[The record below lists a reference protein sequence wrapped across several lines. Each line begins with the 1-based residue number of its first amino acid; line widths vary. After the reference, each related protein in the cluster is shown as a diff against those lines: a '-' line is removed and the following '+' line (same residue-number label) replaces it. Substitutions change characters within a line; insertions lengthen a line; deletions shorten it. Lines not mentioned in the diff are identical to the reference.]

1 MTAPNLLHTVNAL
14 LEAPVSAIT
23 DEPMAKA
30 TRLVLGFL
38 PQDRQPKPEEVQ
50 NAVNAIFGM
59 LAAQGEA
66 LDRDQLAKEI
76 EAMTAVFQERSMALV
91 DSKGHEPWLP
101 EAKNDRAWDF
111 WERYRRYLE
120 DVVKLPPWVVRR
132 LDQSSDEVLSQLEDP
147 RRPGPWRRQ
156 GLVIGQVQSGKTG
169 QYIGLAAK
177 AVDAGYRFIVV
188 LAGIHND
195 LRSQTQLRIDEGLLG
210 FDTQHQNRSNEA
222 GRSRAIGAGAMPLA
236 KKLDIASPTS
246 SAEKGDFGLATAKA
260 INFPLGSFPVVL
272 VVKKHYKILEYLRNW
287 VIDVHGTEGTNG
299 DRVVKDLPL
308 FVIDDEADNASINT
322 VRDPEADPTKTN
334 AAIRKLIKSF
344 DKAAYVGYTATPF
357 ANIYIDP
364 NVDNEANGEDLFP
377 YSFIRSLPSPS
388 NYLGPERVFGLQADD
403 EDEQDV
409 EPLPLVRHVDD
420 ASTWLPTNH
429 KSGDSPGDRLPQS
442 LREAIFSFVLACAAR
457 RARGQTKVH
466 NSMLVHVTR
475 FTAVQTLVR
484 DQVDDHLRLIID
496 MIRDRYGKGPEL
508 RAELRTL
515 WERDFV
521 STTDRFPADEAQRLT
536 WEQVSEQLLPALRK
550 IQVKTVN
557 GTSKDALDYY
567 ENRRNGLSVIAI
579 GGQKLSRGLTLDGL
593 TVSYYLRVSKTYDTL
608 LQMGRW
614 FGYRP
619 GYEDVC
625 RLYTTSALED
635 AYVEVTAATDEL
647 RREVEEMSAL
657 SLTPKDFGL
666 KVRASSLGLT
676 VTAANKMR
684 QSTKILLSYSGE
696 GPETVIFKLADRTV
710 ENNFRALETL
720 VRRLDEISEPETED
734 SGGKVKWG
742 GVPPEV
748 VSEFIASYET
758 DRMAQRVRP
767 RLIAKYVEQCAKVG
781 ELGHWTV
788 CLVGSTTS
796 KISRDIAGHTVGLV
810 KRQAL
815 NETYRSEGRYTIR
828 RVLSPPD
835 ELIDLDA
842 GQEAAAREAARR
854 AAEKADRASAPKTP
868 AGPHIRRQR
877 RTEQGLLLIYPIR
890 LPEAA
895 EGEVTTPLVGFQV
908 SFPHSEYQSKTEYI
922 ANTVWLQ
929 EDIYTI
935 DEEDEA

>member
-1 MTAPNLLHTVNAL
+1 MST
-14 LEAPVSAIT
+14 IY

-38 PQDRQPKPEEVQ
+38 PQDRQPNPEQVQ
-50 NAVNAIFGM
+50 NAVNAIFEM
-59 LAAQGEA
+59 LSAQGED
-66 LDRDQLAKEI
+66 LDRGQLTKEI
-76 EAMTAVFQERSMALV
+76 EAMTAVFQERSLALV
-91 DSKGHEPWLP
+91 DPKGHEPWLP

-120 DVVKLPPWVVRR
+120 DVVNLPPWVVRR

-147 RRPGPWRRQ
+147 RRSGPWRRQ

-210 FDTQHQNRSNEA
+210 FDTQHQNRSNED

-246 SAEKGDFGLATAKA
+246 SAEKGDFGRATAKA

-287 VIDVHGTEGTNG
+287 VTDVHGTEGENG
-299 DRVVKDLPL
+299 EKVVTDLPL
-308 FVIDDEADNASINT
+308 FIIDDEADNASINT

-334 AAIRKLIKSF
+334 DAIRSLMKSF

-364 NVDNEANGEDLFP
+364 DATHSTAGEDLFP
-377 YSFIRSLPSPS
+377 YSFIRNLRAPS
-388 NYLGPERVFGLQADD
+388 NYLGPERVFGLRVDD
-403 EDEQDV
+403 ENEEDI
-409 EPLPLVRHVDD
+409 EPLPLVRRVSD
-420 ASTWLPTNH
+420 ADSWLPAKH
-429 KSGDSPGDRLPQS
+429 KPGDSPGEKLPES
-442 LREAIFSFVLACAAR
+442 LRSAISSFVLACAAR
-457 RARGQTKVH
+457 RGRGQVKVH
-466 NSMLVHVTR
+466 NSMLVHVTS
-475 FTAVQTLVR
+475 FTAVQSLVR
-484 DQVDDHLRLIID
+484 DQVDDHLRL
-496 MIRDRYGKGPEL
+496 MVETLRDRYGKGPAL
-508 RAELRTL
+508 RAQLRAL
-515 WERDFV
+515 WEGDFV
-521 STTDRFPADEAQRLT
+521 ATTDSFTVDEAPRLK

-567 ENRRNGLSVIAI
+567 ENRRNGLSVIAV

-619 GYEDVC
+619 RHEDLC
-625 RLYTTSALED
+625 RLYTTAALKD
-635 AYVEVTAATDEL
+635 AYVEVTAAADEL
-647 RREVEEMSAL
+647 RREIEEMATL
-657 SLTPKDFGL
+657 KLTPKEFGL
-666 KVRASSLGLT
+666 KVRSSSLGLA

-684 QSTKILLSYSGE
+684 KGTKILLSYSGE
-696 GPETVIFKLADRTV
+696 GPETVIFDLAKKAL
-710 ENNFRALETL
+710 ENNFAALETL
-720 VRRLDEISEPETED
+720 VRRLDDFAEPVPGKQGGSVQWRGVSPEI
-734 SGGKVKWG
+734 
-742 GVPPEV
+742 
-748 VSEFIASYET
+748 VSEFLNAYQP
-758 DRMAQRVRP
+758 DRKAQRVRP

-781 ELGHWTV
+781 ELSNWTV

-796 KISRDIAGHTVGLV
+796 RAPRDVAGHTVGLV
-810 KRQAL
+810 TRQAL
-815 NETYRSEGRYTIR
+815 NKDFNVEGRYTIR

-835 ELIDLDA
+835 EMIDLDEL
-842 GQEAAAREAARR
+842 QVAAARAAAKD
-854 AAEKADRASAPKTP
+854 AAKQKEKASAPKTP
-868 AGPHIRRQR
+868 AGPHIRWQR
-877 RTEQGLLLIYPIR
+877 RADQGLLLLYPIE
-890 LPEAA
+890 LPASA
-895 EGEVTTPLVGFQV
+895 EGSLTPPLVGFQV
-908 SFPHSEYQSKTEYI
+908 SFPHSKYQSKTEYV

-929 EDIYTI
+929 EDIYPI

>member
-1 MTAPNLLHTVNAL
+1 MS
-14 LEAPVSAIT
+14 APV

-50 NAVNAIFGM
+50 TAVNAIFGM
-59 LAAQGEA
+59 LAAQGVD

-91 DSKGHEPWLP
+91 DPKGHEPWLP

-120 DVVKLPPWVVRR
+120 DVVNLPPWVVRR
-132 LDQSSDEVLSQLEDP
+132 LDQSSDEVLSQIEDP

-210 FDTQHQNRSNEA
+210 FDTQHQSRSNEE

-236 KKLDIASPTS
+236 KRLDIASPTS

-272 VVKKHYKILEYLRNW
+272 VVKKHYKILEYLRKW
-287 VIDVHGTEGTNG
+287 VTDVHGTEGEHG
-299 DRVVKDLPL
+299 DKVVKDLPL

-334 AAIRKLIKSF
+334 DAIRRLMKSF

-364 NVDNEANGEDLFP
+364 DVDHDTVGEDLFP
-377 YSFIRSLPSPS
+377 YSFIRTLPSPS

-403 EDEQDV
+403 EDEDDV
-409 EPLPLVRHVDD
+409 EPLPLVRHVNDTD
-420 ASTWLPTNH
+420 TWLPTKH
-429 KSGDSPGDRLPQS
+429 RSGDSPGDRLPQS
-442 LREAIFSFVLACAAR
+442 LRDAISSFVLACAAR

-484 DQVDDHLRLIID
+484 DQVDDHLRLIVETL
-496 MIRDRYGKGPEL
+496 RDRYGKGPAL
-508 RAELRTL
+508 RAELRAL
-515 WERDFV
+515 WEQDFV
-521 STTDRFPADEAQRLT
+521 ATTACFPADEAQRLT

-557 GTSKDALDYY
+557 GASKDALDYY
-567 ENRRNGLSVIAI
+567 ENRRNGLSVIAV

-619 GYEDVC
+619 GYEDMC
-625 RLYTTSALED
+625 RLYTTPALQA
-635 AYVEVTAATDEL
+635 AYAEVTAATDEL
-647 RREVEEMSAL
+647 RREVEEMAAL
-657 SLTPKDFGL
+657 RLTPREFGL
-666 KVRASSLGLT
+666 KVRSSSLGLT

-684 QSTKILLSYSGE
+684 QGTKILLSYSGE
-696 GPETVIFKLADRTV
+696 GPETVIFNFADKAV
-710 ENNFRALETL
+710 EKNFKALEAL
-720 VRRLDEISEPETED
+720 VRRLDAVAESVP
-734 SGGKVKWG
+734 GPPAGNVRWQR
-742 GVPPEV
+742 VPPGV
-748 VSEFIASYET
+748 VSEFLTSYEP

-767 RLIAKYVEQCAKVG
+767 GLIARYVEQCAKVG
-781 ELGHWTV
+781 ELSNWTV
-788 CLVGSTTS
+788 CLVSNTTPKATS
-796 KISRDIAGHTVGLV
+796 LPIAGHTVGLV
-810 KRQAL
+810 TRKPL
-815 NETYRSEGRYTIR
+815 NPGFRTEGRYTIR

-835 ELIDLDA
+835 ELIDLDEA
-842 GQEAAAREAARR
+842 QRAAASDAARR
-854 AAEKADRASAPKTP
+854 SAEEKEKPSVPKTP
-868 AGPHIRRQR
+868 AGPHIRRRR
-877 RTEQGLLLIYPIR
+877 RTDQGLLLIYPIKV
-890 LPEAA
+890 PHADD
-895 EGEVTTPLVGFQV
+895 GEPTAPPLVLVGFQV
-908 SFPHSEYQSKTEYI
+908 SFPHSEHQSKTEYI